1 MTSASTLKKWKKN
14 IKAEKIR
21 QKPEIMK
28 QITGKQ
34 KKLLMKQKSGR
45 LRRSILDTYVVYL
58 PAKE

>member
-45 LRRSILDTYVVYL
+45 LRRSICKISL
-58 PAKE
+58 